1 MDCHT
6 NMEATVV
13 RRRQIIRG
21 RVDKIKDP
29 NHWAFDNV
37 TWQLVA
43 DLTGSAG
50 FHRSRNVTWEEQ
62 MKLHGDGHQY
72 PGAQYAFADQRFNQG

>member
-6 NMEATVV
+6 NMEDKVK
-13 RRRQIIRG
+13 RRREIVRG
-21 RVDKIKDP
+21 RVDQAEYP

-37 TWQLVA
+37 PWRLVA

-50 FHRSRNVTWEEQ
+50 FRRSRNVTWEEQ
-62 MKLHGDGHQY
+62 MKLHGDGHSY
-72 PGAQYAFADQRFNQG
+72 PGAQYAFKDPRFNMG